1 MRTGRSALDLSAVAY
16 GVAAAALISA
26 GCSSPG
32 ASGVNAESAATR
44 AMELYDA
51 DGDAALDAHELKK
64 APALAAA
71 ITAYDADGN
80 GRLEANEIAKRLTRL
95 FESSIDLAEVTVQ
108 VTADG
113 QPLSG
118 AVVRLRPAEFMG
130 PGMIPAEGITDET
143 GAAKPTIAEEHVPAE
158 FRGTPL
164 VQFGPYLVEVTHP
177 ERQLPAR
184 YNSESELGMDV
195 DPTSR
200 NGLSTSFAL
209 TTK

>member
-1 MRTGRSALDLSAVAY
+1 MLAEWRTLDLRIVAFGAAVA
-16 GVAAAALISA
+16 GLIST

-32 ASGVNAESAATR
+32 AAGIHPEAAAAR

-51 DGDAALDAHELKK
+51 NGDAALDADELKK
-64 APALAAA
+64 SPPLAIAV
-71 ITAYDADGN
+71 TAYDADSN
-80 GRLEANEIAKRLTRL
+80 GRLVANEIAQRLTRL
-95 FESSIDLAEVTVQ
+95 YQSSIDLAEVTIQ

-130 PGMIPAEGITDET
+130 PGMISAEGITDET
-143 GAAKPTIAEEHVPAE
+143 GSARPTIAEEEKPAE
-158 FRGTPL
+158 FRSMPL

-177 ERQLPAR
+177 ERPLPAR
-184 YNSESELGMDV
+184 YNSASELGMDV
-195 DPTSR
+195 DPSSR
-200 NGLSTSFAL
+200 NGLSARFDL

>member
-1 MRTGRSALDLSAVAY
+1 MLAEWRTLDLMAVTF
-16 GVAAAALISA
+16 GAAVLGLISA

-32 ASGVNAESAATR
+32 AAGINPEAAAAR

-51 DGDAALDAHELKK
+51 NGDAALDADELKK
-64 APALAAA
+64 SPPLAIAV
-71 ITAYDADGN
+71 TAYDADGN
-80 GRLEANEIAKRLTRL
+80 GRLDANEIAQRLTRL
-95 FESSIDLAEVTVQ
+95 FKSSIDLAEVTVQ

-130 PGMIPAEGITDET
+130 PGMISAEGVTDET
-143 GAAKPTIAEEHVPAE
+143 GTAKPKVAEEHVPAE
-158 FRGTPL
+158 FRSMPL

-184 YNSESELGMDV
+184 YNSASELGMDV

-200 NGLSTSFAL
+200 NGLAARFDL
-209 TTK
+209 KP

>member
-1 MRTGRSALDLSAVAY
+1 MLAEWRTLDLMAVVFGAVV
-16 GVAAAALISA
+16 GLIST

-32 ASGVNAESAATR
+32 AAGIQPEAAAAR

-51 DGDAALDAHELKK
+51 NGDAALDADELKK
-64 APALAAA
+64 TPALAVA

-80 GRLEANEIAKRLTRL
+80 GRIEANEIAQRLTRL
-95 FESSIDLAEVTVQ
+95 YQSSIDLAEVAIQ

-130 PGMIPAEGITDET
+130 PGMNSAEGITDET
-143 GAAKPTIAEEHVPAE
+143 GVAKPAIAEEHVPAE
-158 FRGTPL
+158 FRGSPF
-164 VQFGPYLVEVTHP
+164 VQFGLYLVEITHP
-177 ERQLPAR
+177 DRQLPAR
-184 YNSESELGMDV
+184 YNSASELGMDV

-200 NGLSTSFAL
+200 TGLTARFDLTS
-209 TTK
+209 K